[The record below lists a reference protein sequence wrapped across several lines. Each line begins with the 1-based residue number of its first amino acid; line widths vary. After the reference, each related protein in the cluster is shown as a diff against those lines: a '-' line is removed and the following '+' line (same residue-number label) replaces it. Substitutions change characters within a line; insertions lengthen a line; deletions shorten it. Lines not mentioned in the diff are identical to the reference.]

1 MTETTHPE
9 LVSLDGF
16 AMPVLVSPGDEERG
30 RTIAALADRSY
41 SWLCETTGRRPR
53 FTLYMVG
60 RDHWDAVADVPVYG
74 MPQAVPEKV
83 VTSPD
88 AGDWWPEYW
97 DAIRPQLSSSTIAEL
112 ATVFG
117 DPPDF
122 TTLADL
128 VVTHE
133 LTHLFHEIDPETW
146 ASEFPE
152 DWVMELFANIG
163 MWGYVAEREPEQL
176 ALLSTMVD
184 AAREV
189 DPATWPMSDLSQM
202 GQSMQVSIPAYVWY
216 EFRLIELADSIWNSG
231 GTDAMLTFQRT
242 LGDPSLDPDTVVE
255 RLTRIDG
262 PAAVGV
268 REWPDVAP
276 R

>member
-1 MTETTHPE
+1 MTETKHPD
-9 LVSLDGF
+9 LVSLDDF

-30 RTIAALADRSY
+30 RAVAALADRSY
-41 SWLCETTGRRPR
+41 SWLCEATGRRPR
-53 FTLYMVG
+53 FTLHVVG
-60 RDHWDAVADVPVYG
+60 RDHWDSVADVPVYG

-88 AGDWWPEYW
+88 PADWWLDYW
-97 DAIRPQLSSSTIAEL
+97 DAIRPQLSTSTLGAIA
-112 ATVFG
+112 AVFG

-128 VVTHE
+128 VITHE

-146 ASEFPE
+146 ASEFPA

-163 MWGYVAEREPEQL
+163 MWGYVAEREADRL
-176 ALLSTMVD
+176 TLLSTMVD

-189 DPATWPMSDLSQM
+189 DPASWPMRDLPHM
-202 GQSMQVSIPAYVWY
+202 GQSMQVSIPSYVWY
-216 EFRLIELADSIWNSG
+216 EFRLIELAASIWNGG
-231 GTDAMLTFQRT
+231 GTEAMLTFQRM
-242 LGDPSLDPDTVVE
+242 LGDPALDPDTVVE
-255 RLTRIDG
+255 RLSRIDG
-262 PAAVGV
+262 PSAAAVRV
-268 REWPDVAP
+268 WPDVMP